1 MVEIVFG
8 VLGLVMLVSGKIP
21 QNLFRLLFGKGYY
34 EAPAGTAR
42 WFGLLMLTPAPLVV
56 MGTALAGALLG
67 GAMETYV
74 PWVEVLVLCAVAVI
88 ALLWARK
95 FHQDT
100 LPEAKPAP
108 GSTDTPKLISVIVP
122 QPEPGVNKPPIR
134 KITFFVTLVIT
145 ALVLIPITEITIDM
159 SGTGNLTYALDWN
172 QYAVFIIAGLVVVV
186 AAISSAVRALRKS
199 APHEPEALSVAA
211 PVSEEKPKDVFE
223 LSDHEIRQK
232 LGLEAPDP
240 AAAPLPPPAPDP
252 AEAANLQGRR
262 ILLMIII
269 LLAGLGAPLLILF
282 TFISDDSMATRLL
295 QDILTIFGI
304 SGFALIMAVVL
315 ILFVAKQTRKKE

>member
-8 VLGLVMLVSGKIP
+8 VLGLVMLVGGKAP
-21 QNLFRLLFGKGYY
+21 QNMFQMLFGKGYY
-34 EAPAGTAR
+34 DLPPAKAR

-56 MGTALAGALLG
+56 LGTALAGAYFG
-67 GAMETYV
+67 GAMQTYV
-74 PWVEVLVLCAVAVI
+74 PWVEVLVLCTVAVI

-100 LPEAKPAP
+100 LPEP
-108 GSTDTPKLISVIVP
+108 GPTIGNIETHKLVP
-122 QPEPGVNKPPIR
+122 TRAAQPETRLNKAPVR
-134 KITFFVTLVIT
+134 KVTFFITLMVTALFLAPIAIIT
-145 ALVLIPITEITIDM
+145 AAQT
-159 SGTGNLTYALDWN
+159 GTGNLTYALDWN
-172 QYAVFIIAGLVVVV
+172 QYAVFIIAGLVVV
-186 AAISSAVRALRKS
+186 AAAVSLVVRASRKS
-199 APHEPEALSVAA
+199 TPQEPEILPMPATIV
-211 PVSEEKPKDVFE
+211 EEKPKDVFE
-223 LSDHEIRQK
+223 LSDREIRQK

-262 ILLMIII
+262 MLMMIII

-282 TFISDDSMATRLL
+282 TFISNDSMATRSL
-295 QDILTIFGI
+295 QEILTIFGI

-315 ILFVAKQTRKKE
+315 ILFFAKQTRKKE